1 MDPDLPSS
9 SQRPK
14 DCYPTDRIILQNTNE
29 GQIRTEIY
37 VPELGFRKVEDLVYD
52 YSALEQ
58 DWENYNA
65 QLMEELL
72 HKKRY
77 PYHHPVY
84 GSLTRSKVQHYN
96 LTLSTRFR
104 LVTAEEILYK
114 GVL

>member
-1 MDPDLPSS
+1 M
-9 SQRPK
+9 
-14 DCYPTDRIILQNTNE
+14 
-29 GQIRTEIY
+29 
-37 VPELGFRKVEDLVYD
+37 EDLVDD

-58 DWENYNA
+58 EWEDYNA

-96 LTLSTRFR
+96 LSLSTRSD
-104 LVTAEEILYK
+104 VTAEEILYMS
-114 GVL
+114 VL